1 VLSKGQVA
9 EFDSPANLLK
19 NPDSAFY
26 SLHQESIRENKMW
39 VNVNSKLVNI
49 NWFNL
54 EKWIKIEIIKNS
66 SLGLIIQEFELLT
79 GK

>member
-26 SLHQESIRENKMW
+26 SLHQESIRENKM
-39 VNVNSKLVNI
+39 
-49 NWFNL
+49 
-54 EKWIKIEIIKNS
+54 
-66 SLGLIIQEFELLT
+66 
-79 GK
+79 